1 MKAAV
6 IVGEGESKHLEIRDV
21 PPPQPGPTEVGV
33 AVRAIGVNR
42 ADLSL
47 NPGHFR
53 GVGGAPTAPIAGLEM
68 AGKVVATGPGVMG
81 VKVGDRVM
89 AMAARAYAEYATVD
103 YRLLIP
109 LPPDWSWEAAA
120 ASPVA
125 LMTAHD
131 AVVTN
136 GRMAPGNTVLIQ
148 GASTAVGITAVQIAK
163 MRGAKTVIGTS
174 TSPAK
179 LERLGTLGMDYG
191 IDLKRE
197 DFAARI
203 LELTGDHG
211 ADVII
216 DHIGGSALAGNMRCA
231 AILGR
236 IVNVG
241 RMGGLKG
248 EIDLDLLSLK
258 RLSLIGVTF
267 RTRSVAEIA
276 DLIARMKNDLWTQV
290 LAGCLRPPLDRTFPL
305 DEVAGA
311 LAYMKSNAHFGKIV
325 LTT

>member
-6 IVGEGESKHLEIRDV
+6 IVGEGEGKHLEIKDL
-21 PPPQPGPTEVGV
+21 PSPQPGPAEVLV
-33 AVRAIGVNR
+33 AVRAIGMNR

-53 GVGGAPTAPIAGLEM
+53 KAGGGPAEPIAGLEM
-68 AGKVVATGPGVMG
+68 AGEVVALGPEVAGVG
-81 VKVGDRVM
+81 KGDRVM
-89 AMAARAYAEYATVD
+89 AMAARAYAEYAAVD
-103 YRLLIP
+103 YRLAIAVP
-109 LPPDWSWEAAA
+109 AGWSWEAAA
-120 ASPVA
+120 AAPVA

-131 AVVTN
+131 AVMTN
-136 GRMAPGNTVLIQ
+136 GRMAPGDTVLIQ
-148 GASTAVGITAVQIAK
+148 GASTAVGIAAVQIAK
-163 MRGAKTVIGTS
+163 MRGAKMVIGTS
-174 TSPAK
+174 TSPDK
-179 LERLGTLGMDYG
+179 LERLKSLGLDHG
-191 IDLKRE
+191 LNPKVE
-197 DFAARI
+197 DFAARV

-216 DHIGGSALAGNMRCA
+216 DLVGGSALAGNMRCA

-267 RTRSVAEIA
+267 RTRSIVEIA
-276 DLIARMKNDLWTQV
+276 ALIGRMKDDLW
-290 LAGCLRPPLDRTFPL
+290 AGITAGRLRLPLDRTFPL
-305 DEVAGA
+305 AEAA
-311 LAYMKSNAHFGKIV
+311 AAQAYMKSNAHFGKIV